1 MIKMDISGIAIDN
14 NNMPLVILKG
24 NDTVLPIWIGMVEAQ
39 SILFALEGIVP
50 PRPLTHDLLK
60 SIIEQMG
67 AKLERIV
74 ITAIHNNTYFARLQL
89 SFHDDIIEIDSRPS
103 DAIVLALRLS
113 SPIYV
118 SEHVLSTIIMPDCP
132 IEDDEISKFKEDL
145 KNLKPSDTNQL
156 F

>member
-74 ITAIHNNTYFARLQL
+74 ITAIHNNIYFARLQL

-118 SEHVLSTIIMPDCP
+118 SEHVLSTLIMPDCP
-132 IEDDEISKFKEDL
+132 IGDDEISKFKEDL
-145 KNLKPSDTNQL
+145 KNLKPSDTN
-156 F
+156 